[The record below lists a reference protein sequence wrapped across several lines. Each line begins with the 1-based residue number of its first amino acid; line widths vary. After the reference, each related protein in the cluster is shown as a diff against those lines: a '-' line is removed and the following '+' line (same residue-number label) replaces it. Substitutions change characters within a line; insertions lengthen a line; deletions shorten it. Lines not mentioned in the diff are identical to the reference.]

1 MGPVELTGVPQVG
14 VLKKCTA
21 SLLVLLQGASLLVA
35 PSAEFTLVGFLH
47 WKEDTEHSGT
57 PHTENP
63 ALRRHW
69 SLGMRLLAQPDP
81 RLQVCVTVKSAKLK
95 QDYGLGGPLQPVY

>member
-1 MGPVELTGVPQVG
+1 MELTGIPQVG
-14 VLKKCTA
+14 ILEKRA
-21 SLLVLLQGASLLVA
+21 APLLVFLQGASLLVA

-57 PHTENP
+57 PHTETP

-81 RLQVCVTVKSAKLK
+81 CLQVCVAVKSAKLK
-95 QDYGLGGPLQPVY
+95 QDYGLGGALPPVY